1 MAQRENPIS
10 LRLGFNLF
18 WNSIWYSNKNYA
30 ALFFE
35 DNLIKHYFKNI
46 FENRGFFF
54 KRALIKRSTQR
65 TFIFLEVYGNP
76 YFKYV
81 IPKKYRNYK
90 KFQRIL
96 KINKIRK
103 FLDKLSNANCAI
115 HLSIQNLFIINRI
128 HRTYLRRLRGQFLRY
143 KKYRF
148 TLTILGIFN
157 TVLRTKGAIFLT
169 RVLAFELEF
178 LERKKK
184 KQNYME
190 FYFFHW

>member
-1 MAQRENPIS
+1 MAQRVNPIS

-18 WNSIWYSNKNYA
+18 WNSHWYSNKNYA

-35 DNLIKHYFKNI
+35 DNLIKHYFKNV

-54 KRALIKRSTQR
+54 KRAIIKRSAKR

-76 YFKYV
+76 YFKYA
-81 IPKKYRNYK
+81 IPREYRKSK
-90 KFQRIL
+90 KFQRVL
-96 KINKIRK
+96 QINKIRA
-103 FLDKLSNANCAI
+103 FLEKLSNAKSTI

-128 HRTYLRRLRGQFLRY
+128 HRTYLRRLRGQFFRY

-157 TVLRTKGAIFLT
+157 VILRTKGAVFLT
-169 RVLAFELEF
+169 RVLALELEF
-178 LERKKK
+178 IEKKK
-184 KQNYME
+184 KQSYMA
-190 FYFFHW
+190 FYFFYR